1 MIYFLELLFY
11 QSDMKTIDEYL
22 SQEEIRRYREEWKG
36 FRDRYVVNTSKN
48 THSGLPV
55 ISKVYR
61 FGDFPIFRSHV
72 FNRRLRN
79 FDPYHQADKCIQ
91 PFYHAQHY
99 IMVGEQMYS
108 ACSRMVIGDEYD
120 KKIAKDVPI
129 EFRWKK
135 PLFWSDNISIEL
147 IREEC
152 GTIGGYEKEKGYFT
166 FYSDK
171 TGNVLS
177 KMSAM
182 SFWQSRSF
190 IEDIQRIKEGKF
202 EAIDDLVRKI
212 EMQEINFKRLRKP
225 RKTLRSTKDDLIST
239 LNRGEVPELELLD
252 YFSLWE

>member
-1 MIYFLELLFY
+1 
-11 QSDMKTIDEYL
+11 MKTIDEYL
-22 SQEEIRRYREEWKG
+22 SREEISRYQEEWNG
-36 FRDRYVVNTSKN
+36 FRDRYVLNTSRN

-55 ISKVYR
+55 ISRVFR

-72 FNRRLRN
+72 FNRRLRS

-99 IMVGEQMYS
+99 ILVGEQMYS

-152 GTIGGYEKEKGYFT
+152 GIIGGYEKEEGYFT

-171 TGNVLS
+171 TGKVLS
-177 KMSAM
+177 KMSVM
-182 SFWQSRSF
+182 SFWEARSF
-190 IEDIQRIKEGKF
+190 FEDIHRIKEGRH
-202 EAIDDLVRKI
+202 EAIDGLVRKI
-212 EMQEINFKRLRKP
+212 EMQAVNHKRLHKP
-225 RKTLRSTKDDLIST
+225 RNTLKSTKEWLIASLHQGDL
-239 LNRGEVPELELLD
+239 PELELLD